1 MKLFC
6 AQAAGGCLLLTTMM
20 HSSIAS
26 AADKDR
32 RQFDSHEH
40 GVTTLNI
47 ALDEGELV
55 AELEGPGM
63 NFVGFEY
70 PPRTVEQKNA
80 VAAALAE
87 LSSATGVLTINAA
100 AECSLT
106 ARNAEHITDDD
117 HDDAHDDDHDDEH
130 HDDHDDAPDDDHDD
144 EHHDDHADEGEGSR
158 HSEFEAEYSYSCK
171 DPGAISELRVNLF
184 DRFPLTAEIDVSY
197 LGPDTQTFKKLTPAD
212 AVLRLKR

>member
-130 HDDHDDAPDDDHDD
+130 HDDH
-144 EHHDDHADEGEGSR
+144 ADEGEGSR